1 MSVVVGWS
9 LVVLAVLVVAG
20 LVGYAWRLWREVQR
34 REAAQR
40 EEIARA
46 HRNCLESLE
55 AIATAMQGDQV
66 DLVEGALRCK
76 VMLDIIDPALLERE
90 DFKVFAE
97 VYQRTEHLHT
107 HSARQDLSAKQR
119 FAEDRE
125 RIALQEER
133 YTELHEAARQVLVF
147 KREWPTGLQ

>member
-20 LVGYAWRLWREVQR
+20 LGGYAWRLWREVQR
-34 REAAQR
+34 REAARR
-40 EEIARA
+40 EELERA

-55 AIATAMQGDQV
+55 AIATAMLGDQV

-76 VMLDIIDPALLERE
+76 VLLDIIDPALLERE

-97 VYQRTEHLHT
+97 VYRRTEHLHT
-107 HSARQDLSAKQR
+107 HSSRQDLSAKQR

-133 YTELHEAARQVLVF
+133 YTALHEAAQKVLVL
-147 KREWPTGLQ
+147 KSEWPAGLQ